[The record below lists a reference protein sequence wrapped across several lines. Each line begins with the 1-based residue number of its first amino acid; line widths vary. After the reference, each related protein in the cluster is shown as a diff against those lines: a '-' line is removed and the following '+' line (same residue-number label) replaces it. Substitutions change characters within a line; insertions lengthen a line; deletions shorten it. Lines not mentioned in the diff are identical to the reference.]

1 MTLGRG
7 PGKERGN
14 TGGEPIGIRTGK
26 EGKDGKLSGSG
37 QLCKGPRKEF
47 QPRAQG
53 YQERRFG
60 ERRATERGQ
69 TEHSPARDDQC
80 PINFGSISRSISSVN
95 DKSPINFQR
104 KCSIFRSVL
113 PA

>member
-53 YQERRFG
+53 YQERIFRG
-60 ERRATERGQ
+60 RRARERDQ
-69 TEHSPARDDQC
+69 TEHSPARDDQF
-80 PINFGSISRSISSVN
+80 PINSRSI
-95 DKSPINFQR
+95 FQR
-104 KCSIFRSVL
+104 NLSISDES